1 MSRGPDA
8 GVLLERALLRQAA
21 DTGIE
26 LSIVSAG
33 WTRWAS
39 ATFAGARHDL
49 LLSAAPSPAL
59 DAWIAALPEAE
70 FALRRHLVADLA
82 VEACTR
88 IGDRVELRLGV
99 LTVEDR

>member
-8 GVLLERALLRQAA
+8 GVLLERALLHQAA
-21 DTGIE
+21 QAGVD

-49 LLSAAPSPAL
+49 LLSAAPSPTL
-59 DAWIAALPEAE
+59 DSWVADLPEAE
-70 FALRRHLVADLA
+70 FALRHHLVADLT
-82 VEACTR
+82 VESR
-88 IGDRVELRLGV
+88 IRTGDRIELRLGV
-99 LTVEDR
+99 LTVEVW

>member
-8 GVLLERALLRQAA
+8 GALLERALLRQAQA
-21 DTGIE
+21 AGID

-49 LLSAAPSPAL
+49 LLTASPSPAL
-59 DAWIAALPEAE
+59 DRWIADLPEAE
-70 FALRRHLVADLA
+70 FAMREHLVADLT
-82 VEACTR
+82 VEARTN
-88 IGDRVELRLGV
+88 IGDRVELRIGA
-99 LTVEDR
+99 LTVEER

>member
-8 GVLLERALLRQAA
+8 GALLERALLRQVETA
-21 DTGIE
+21 GID

-39 ATFAGARHDL
+39 ATFVGARHDL
-49 LLSAAPSPAL
+49 LLAAPITPAL
-59 DAWIAALPEAE
+59 DAWLAALPEAE
-70 FALRRHLVADLA
+70 FALRDHLVADLK
-82 VEACTR
+82 VESRTR
-88 IGDRVELRLGV
+88 VGDRAELRIGV

>member
-8 GVLLERALLRQAA
+8 GVLLERALLRHAVQH
-21 DTGIE
+21 GID

-49 LLSAAPSPAL
+49 LVAAAPSPAL
-59 DAWIAALPEAE
+59 DAWIADLPEAE
-70 FALRRHLVADLA
+70 FALRGHLVADLTA
-82 VEACTR
+82 ESHSRV
-88 IGDRVELRLGV
+88 GDRVDLKIGV
-99 LTVEDR
+99 LTVEER

>member
-8 GVLLERALLRQAA
+8 GTLLERALLRQAEVA
-21 DTGIE
+21 GID

-39 ATFAGARHDL
+39 ATFVGARHDL
-49 LLSAAPSPAL
+49 LLAAPPTPTL
-59 DAWIAALPEAE
+59 DAWAADLPEAE
-70 FALRRHLVADLA
+70 FALRGHLVADLK
-82 VEACTR
+82 VESRTHIC
-88 IGDRVELRLGV
+88 DRVELRIGV

>member
-8 GVLLERALLRQAA
+8 GVLLERALLHHAIQR
-21 DTGIE
+21 GID

-49 LLSAAPSPAL
+49 LLAATPSSAL
-59 DAWIAALPEAE
+59 DAWIADLPDAE
-70 FALRRHLVADLA
+70 FALHGHLVADLT
-82 VEACTR
+82 VESRTH
-88 IGDRVELRLGV
+88 IGDRLDLKLGV
-99 LTVEDR
+99 LTVEER

>member
-8 GVLLERALLRQAA
+8 GALLERALLRQGQAV
-21 DTGIE
+21 GID

-39 ATFAGARHDL
+39 ATFVGARHDL
-49 LLSAAPSPAL
+49 HLAAAPSPAF
-59 DAWIAALPEAE
+59 DSWIAGLPEAE
-70 FALRRHLVADLA
+70 FVLQGHLVADLA
-82 VEACTR
+82 VESR
-88 IGDRVELRLGV
+88 IQIGDRIELRLGA

>member
-8 GVLLERALLRQAA
+8 GTLLERALLRHAA
-21 DTGIE
+21 VAHID

-39 ATFAGARHDL
+39 ATFVGARHDL
-49 LLSAAPSPAL
+49 LLAAAPSPAL
-59 DAWIAALPEAE
+59 DQWIADLPEAD
-70 FALRRHLVADLA
+70 FTLRRHLVAELT
-82 VEACTR
+82 VESRTR
-88 IGDRVELRLGV
+88 VGDRIEVRIGV

>member
-8 GVLLERALLRQAA
+8 GVLFERALLRHA
-21 DTGIE
+21 DAGRVD

-39 ATFAGARHDL
+39 ATFVGARHDL

-59 DAWIAALPEAE
+59 EAWVADLPEAE
-70 FALRRHLVADLA
+70 FALRGHLVADLT
-82 VEACTR
+82 VESRTQV
-88 IGDRVELRLGV
+88 GDRIELRIGV
-99 LTVEDR
+99 LTVQDR

>member
-8 GVLLERALLRQAA
+8 GVLLERALLRHAA
-21 DTGIE
+21 DAGIE

-49 LLSAAPSPAL
+49 LLSAVPSPAL
-59 DAWIAALPEAE
+59 DDWIATLPEAE
-70 FALRRHLVADLA
+70 FTLRSHLVADLT
-82 VEACTR
+82 VEARTR
-88 IGDRVELRLGV
+88 VGDRVELRIGV
-99 LTVEDR
+99 LTVEES